1 MKPEKAMIEPAN
13 VKSKKPRVMSEYV
26 FNESETKRFV
36 LEPIK
41 VVIPPNIAT

>member
-1 MKPEKAMIEPAN
+1 MIDPAK